1 MTRLLLI
8 SLAALMLG
16 GCVVVPFDAYYD
28 GHHHRGDGYWQRDYG
43 HEHDFRY
50 HGDRD

>member
-8 SLAALMLG
+8 LLAALTLG

-28 GHHHRGDGYWQRDYG
+28 GHHHRGDRYGQRGYDHDY
-43 HEHDFRY
+43 RY
-50 HGDRD
+50 RGDRY